1 MSKID
6 FSKLKISDI
15 EYWCP
20 EEFIEVYE
28 AKILKDIEIPYE
40 PKNKTGFICAHW
52 FYFCVLKNGIYD
64 MVSGL
69 SMESFLIKE
78 TYESRMKGIND
89 RPKMSNMAAV
99 KIAEFIKNKNQ
110 QP

>member
-1 MSKID
+1 MRKID
-6 FSKLKISDI
+6 FSKLKINDV

-28 AKILKDIEIPYE
+28 AKILKDIDIPYK

-69 SMESFLIKE
+69 DMESFLIKE
-78 TYESRMKGIND
+78 VYEFRMEGVND
-89 RPKMSNMAAV
+89 RPKMSVMAA
-99 KIAEFIKNKNQ
+99 KSIAQFIKDKTLQ
-110 QP
+110 L